1 MNDIHSFGKDMIFM
15 KSKKEIAVITGAT
28 SGLGLAYAERM
39 AADGYD
45 LIITGRREEIIKAN
59 AERIMHE
66 YGRSV
71 EVCITDLS
79 DEEGV
84 NKLIDV
90 LNNKNISILV
100 NNAGFGLK
108 TKFID
113 TNYCDVKRLL
123 YLHIMAV
130 TKLTYFVLQ
139 GMKQRNKGT
148 IINISSDGAF
158 AVLPKNVVYSS
169 SKLYIINFTEGL
181 HMELADY
188 DIKVQAVC
196 PGFIDSDFHSRAGM
210 SVDKTRKGIFGFQQP
225 GDVVNRAMK
234 ALKKNIVVCVP
245 DKGGKLIRLIGKYM
259 PRKMFYKFASGFSEN
274 ATAKHV

>member
-1 MNDIHSFGKDMIFM
+1 M

-123 YLHIMAV
+123 NLHIMAV

-139 GMKQRNKGT
+139 SMKQRNKGT

-188 DIKVQAVC
+188 DM
-196 PGFIDSDFHSRAGM
+196 GTS
-210 SVDKTRKGIFGFQQP
+210 
-225 GDVVNRAMK
+225 
-234 ALKKNIVVCVP
+234 KN
-245 DKGGKLIRLIGKYM
+245 
-259 PRKMFYKFASGFSEN
+259 
-274 ATAKHV
+274 

>member
-1 MNDIHSFGKDMIFM
+1 ME
-15 KSKKEIAVITGAT
+15 SKKKTAVITGAT

-123 YLHIMAV
+123 NLHIMAV

>member
-1 MNDIHSFGKDMIFM
+1 MKFIHGKDMIFM

-225 GDVVNRAMK
+225 GDVVNRAMM

>member
-1 MNDIHSFGKDMIFM
+1 MKFIHRKDMMFM
-15 KSKKEIAVITGAT
+15 ESKKETAVITGAT

-71 EVCITDLS
+71 EVCIADLS

-84 NKLIDV
+84 NKLIDI

-113 TNYCDVKRLL
+113 TNYCDVERLL

-139 GMKQRNKGT
+139 GMKKRNKGT

-158 AVLPKNVVYSS
+158 AVMPKNVVYSS

-181 HMELADY
+181 HMELSDY
-188 DIKVQAVC
+188 NITVQAVC
-196 PGFIDSDFHSRAGM
+196 PGFIDSDFHERAGM
-210 SVDKTRKGIFGFQQP
+210 SVDKTRKGIFRFYQP
-225 GDVVNRAMK
+225 RDIVENAMK
-234 ALKKNIVVCVP
+234 ALKKDVVVCIP
-245 DKGGKLIRLIGKYM
+245 DKGGKVIKLIGKYM
-259 PRKMFYKFASGFSEN
+259 PRKIFYNFAAEFAN
-274 ATAKHV
+274 NTIKKRK